1 MTRAGRIVVLNGAP
15 RSGKSSIARAMQDGS
30 TGTWMNIGV
39 DAAMALAP
47 KAIQPGIGL
56 RPGGERPDLEPLLLP
71 LYLALYDSIAAHA
84 RQGFDVVADLGH
96 HDVYSRPLGLLPACA
111 RRLAGLNALLVGIRC
126 PVAVNLARRQA
137 DPQRGFY
144 SLDPDIIARWE
155 AAVHRP
161 GLYDLELDT
170 SELTPA
176 ESAAKIGLL
185 IAAPPSSR
193 AFERLAAQG

>member
-1 MTRAGRIVVLNGAP
+1 
-15 RSGKSSIARAMQDGS
+15 
-30 TGTWMNIGV
+30 
-39 DAAMALAP
+39 
-47 KAIQPGIGL
+47 
-56 RPGGERPDLEPLLLP
+56 
-71 LYLALYDSIAAHA
+71 
-84 RQGFDVVADLGH
+84 
-96 HDVYSRPLGLLPACA
+96 
-111 RRLAGLNALLVGIRC
+111 LLVGIRC

-176 ESAAKIGLL
+176 ESAAKIGILL
-185 IAAPPSSR
+185 AAPPSSR